1 MLQVVQQDDGR
12 YAVRDIGGR
21 DLQDVL
27 GIFPTQQ
34 AADEWMLTTGM
45 NREAGAGDGTP
56 IRPGDGEGSR

>member
-27 GIFPTQQ
+27 GIFPTQRE
-34 AADEWMLTTGM
+34 ADEWMLTTGM
-45 NREAGAGDGTP
+45 NREARADGGAP
-56 IRPGDGEGSR
+56 IKPGDGEGSR